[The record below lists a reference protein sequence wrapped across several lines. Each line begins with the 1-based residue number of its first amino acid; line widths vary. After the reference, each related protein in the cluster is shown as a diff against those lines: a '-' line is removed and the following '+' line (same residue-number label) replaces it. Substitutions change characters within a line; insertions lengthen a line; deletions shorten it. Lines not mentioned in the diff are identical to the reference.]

1 MCGYSLT
8 GICLQVS
15 YLKHNMLEIKG
26 GKTYLDLDQ
35 RSKGI
40 SPINWCT
47 FPMMIQKIERFCP
60 SISKPTNQNLRKVA
74 IVVKPTNKKTLLYN
88 VGD

>member
-1 MCGYSLT
+1 
-8 GICLQVS
+8 
-15 YLKHNMLEIKG
+15 MLEIKG

-40 SPINWCT
+40 RQSPINWCT
-47 FPMMIQKIERFCP
+47 FPMMIQKIETFGP

-88 VGD
+88 FGD